1 MKAKVSEVIYR
12 EDLYLRVK
20 TDPTLV
26 QKYAENIDVLPPIE
40 INQNNILIDGYHRLT
55 AYKKLNI
62 EEIEVTVTETKSEEE
77 VYRLSI
83 ERNAKFGMQMNRD
96 DKKAC
101 ARRLYRFGDG
111 LAEGEIAKL
120 LSVTPKTVSEY
131 VKDIKT
137 QVEEEKNQKIFDM
150 WMASYTQDEIAEA
163 VNMKQQTLSDRL
175 KLLPNLENFPKS
187 VKLSALYQDDFE
199 IPIYNIWTFNKK
211 TNDVSH
217 PGNSEQTILDRL
229 LYLYTNPF
237 DIVVDPFAGG
247 GATIDVCK
255 KRLRRY
261 WISDRKPI
269 IEREKEIRNL
279 DITNE
284 DIPLNK
290 RWSEVTLT
298 YLDPPYWK
306 QVEGKYSNDPTDL
319 ANMTLEDFTNTLVN
333 FVNKIGEKQTH
344 GVIAMLMQ
352 PTQWNASERQYT
364 DHVIDII
371 KGVNLPVK
379 YRVSVPY
386 STQQYTPQ
394 MVNWAK
400 ENKELLVLTREL
412 IIWRVDDKNKA

>member
-12 EDLYLRVK
+12 EDLYPRVK

-163 VNMKQQTLSDRL
+163 VNMKLMTVNDRIKVL
-175 KLLPNLENFPKS
+175 TEMEKFPKPY
-187 VKLSALYQDDFE
+187 KLSALYQDDFE

>member
-1 MKAKVSEVIYR
+1 MVPGGWE
-12 EDLYLRVK
+12 
-20 TDPTLV
+20 
-26 QKYAENIDVLPPIE
+26 
-40 INQNNILIDGYHRLT
+40 
-55 AYKKLNI
+55 
-62 EEIEVTVTETKSEEE
+62 
-77 VYRLSI
+77 
-83 ERNAKFGMQMNRD
+83 
-96 DKKAC
+96 
-101 ARRLYRFGDG
+101 
-111 LAEGEIAKL
+111 
-120 LSVTPKTVSEY
+120 
-131 VKDIKT
+131 
-137 QVEEEKNQKIFDM
+137 
-150 WMASYTQDEIAEA
+150 TQDEIAEA
-163 VNMKQQTLSDRL
+163 VNMKLMTVNDRIKVL
-175 KLLPNLENFPKS
+175 KEMEKFPKPY
-187 VKLSALYQDDFE
+187 KLSALYQDDFE

>member
-1 MKAKVSEVIYR
+1 MKAKVAEVIYR
-12 EDLYLRVK
+12 EDLYPRVK
-20 TDPTLV
+20 TDPALV

-163 VNMKQQTLSDRL
+163 VNMPQRTLSDRFEVL
-175 KLLPNLENFPKS
+175 ADLEKLPKS
-187 VKLSALYQDDFE
+187 LKLSALYQDDFE

>member
-12 EDLYLRVK
+12 EDLYPRVK

-163 VNMKQQTLSDRL
+163 VNMKLMTVNDRIKVL
-175 KLLPNLENFPKS
+175 TEMEKFPKPY
-187 VKLSALYQDDFE
+187 KLSALYQDDFE
-199 IPIYNIWTFNKK
+199 IPIYNIWTFNNFKMLSRLK
-211 TNDVSH
+211 AIRC
-217 PGNSEQTILDRL
+217 SE
-229 LYLYTNPF
+229 YN
-237 DIVVDPFAGG
+237 
-247 GATIDVCK
+247 
-255 KRLRRY
+255 
-261 WISDRKPI
+261 RK
-269 IEREKEIRNL
+269 
-279 DITNE
+279 
-284 DIPLNK
+284 
-290 RWSEVTLT
+290 SE
-298 YLDPPYWK
+298 
-306 QVEGKYSNDPTDL
+306 
-319 ANMTLEDFTNTLVN
+319 
-333 FVNKIGEKQTH
+333 
-344 GVIAMLMQ
+344 
-352 PTQWNASERQYT
+352 
-364 DHVIDII
+364 
-371 KGVNLPVK
+371 
-379 YRVSVPY
+379 
-386 STQQYTPQ
+386 
-394 MVNWAK
+394 
-400 ENKELLVLTREL
+400 
-412 IIWRVDDKNKA
+412 

>member
-12 EDLYLRVK
+12 EDLYPRVK

-269 IEREKEIRNL
+269 IEREKEIRKL
-279 DITNE
+279 DITKE

-306 QVEGKYSNDPTDL
+306 QAEGKYSNDPTDL

-344 GVIAMLMQ
+344 GIIAMLIQ
-352 PTQWNASERQYT
+352 PTQWNAPGRKYT
-364 DHVIDII
+364 DHVFDII
-371 KGVNLPVK
+371 KGVKLPVK
-379 YRVSVPY
+379 YRASAPY
-386 STQQYTPQ
+386 STEQCTPQ

-400 ENKELLVLTREL
+400 ENKELLTLTREL
-412 IIWRVDDKNKA
+412 IVWSVDDKNKA

>member
-12 EDLYLRVK
+12 EDLYPRVK

-163 VNMKQQTLSDRL
+163 VNTTRVTVLNRIEELSKMENL
-175 KLLPNLENFPKS
+175 PKLT
-187 VKLSALYQDDFE
+187 KLSALYT
-199 IPIYNIWTFNKK
+199 TFCR
-211 TNDVSH
+211 
-217 PGNSEQTILDRL
+217 I
-229 LYLYTNPF
+229 
-237 DIVVDPFAGG
+237 
-247 GATIDVCK
+247 
-255 KRLRRY
+255 
-261 WISDRKPI
+261 
-269 IEREKEIRNL
+269 
-279 DITNE
+279 
-284 DIPLNK
+284 
-290 RWSEVTLT
+290 
-298 YLDPPYWK
+298 
-306 QVEGKYSNDPTDL
+306 
-319 ANMTLEDFTNTLVN
+319 
-333 FVNKIGEKQTH
+333 
-344 GVIAMLMQ
+344 
-352 PTQWNASERQYT
+352 
-364 DHVIDII
+364 
-371 KGVNLPVK
+371 
-379 YRVSVPY
+379 
-386 STQQYTPQ
+386 
-394 MVNWAK
+394 
-400 ENKELLVLTREL
+400 
-412 IIWRVDDKNKA
+412 

>member
-1 MKAKVSEVIYR
+1 
-12 EDLYLRVK
+12 
-20 TDPTLV
+20 
-26 QKYAENIDVLPPIE
+26 
-40 INQNNILIDGYHRLT
+40 
-55 AYKKLNI
+55 
-62 EEIEVTVTETKSEEE
+62 
-77 VYRLSI
+77 
-83 ERNAKFGMQMNRD
+83 
-96 DKKAC
+96 
-101 ARRLYRFGDG
+101 
-111 LAEGEIAKL
+111 
-120 LSVTPKTVSEY
+120 
-131 VKDIKT
+131 
-137 QVEEEKNQKIFDM
+137 M

-163 VNMKQQTLSDRL
+163 VNMPRQTLTDRL
-175 KLLPNLENFPKS
+175 KVLPNLENLPKS
-187 VKLSALYQDDFE
+187 AKLSALYQDDFE
-199 IPIYNIWTFNKK
+199 VPIYNIWTFNKK

-279 DITNE
+279 DITKE

-352 PTQWNASERQYT
+352 PTQWNAPEKQYT
-364 DHVIDII
+364 DHVVDII
-371 KGVNLPVK
+371 KSVKLPVK

-386 STQQYTPQ
+386 STQQCTPQ

-400 ENKELLVLTREL
+400 ENKELLTLTREL
-412 IIWRVDDKNKA
+412 IIWSADDKNKA

>member
-1 MKAKVSEVIYR
+1 MYHVSC
-12 EDLYLRVK
+12 
-20 TDPTLV
+20 
-26 QKYAENIDVLPPIE
+26 
-40 INQNNILIDGYHRLT
+40 INH
-55 AYKKLNI
+55 
-62 EEIEVTVTETKSEEE
+62 
-77 VYRLSI
+77 
-83 ERNAKFGMQMNRD
+83 
-96 DKKAC
+96 
-101 ARRLYRFGDG
+101 GD
-111 LAEGEIAKL
+111 
-120 LSVTPKTVSEY
+120 
-131 VKDIKT
+131 
-137 QVEEEKNQKIFDM
+137 
-150 WMASYTQDEIAEA
+150 
-163 VNMKQQTLSDRL
+163 DRL
-175 KLLPNLENFPKS
+175 KELQLLENFPKV

>member
-12 EDLYLRVK
+12 EDLYPRVK

-163 VNMKQQTLSDRL
+163 VNMPQPTIVSRL
-175 KLLPNLENFPKS
+175 KESIVLEKLPKLQ
-187 VKLSALYQDDFE
+187 KLSY
-199 IPIYNIWTFNKK
+199 
-211 TNDVSH
+211 
-217 PGNSEQTILDRL
+217 G
-229 LYLYTNPF
+229 
-237 DIVVDPFAGG
+237 
-247 GATIDVCK
+247 
-255 KRLRRY
+255 
-261 WISDRKPI
+261 
-269 IEREKEIRNL
+269 
-279 DITNE
+279 
-284 DIPLNK
+284 
-290 RWSEVTLT
+290 
-298 YLDPPYWK
+298 
-306 QVEGKYSNDPTDL
+306 
-319 ANMTLEDFTNTLVN
+319 
-333 FVNKIGEKQTH
+333 
-344 GVIAMLMQ
+344 
-352 PTQWNASERQYT
+352 
-364 DHVIDII
+364 
-371 KGVNLPVK
+371 
-379 YRVSVPY
+379 
-386 STQQYTPQ
+386 
-394 MVNWAK
+394 
-400 ENKELLVLTREL
+400 
-412 IIWRVDDKNKA
+412 